1 MLLFLHFLPGEQSLL
16 EKAAEKLEVAHRCSF
31 NTDPQGLFEL
41 AENRLTTSINEKF
54 PAVIFLNADSEE
66 HLASLKTLKTHD
78 ILNRIPVVCL
88 GYPKTHKE
96 VVGLYEAGANSYIEK
111 PTDFETMMKVSATA
125 LSYWLD
131 TTLLPSAHL
140 EDL

>member
-16 EKAAEKLEVAHRCSF
+16 EKAAENLEVADRCSF
-31 NTDPQGLFEL
+31 DAEPQSLFDL
-41 AENRLTTSINEKF
+41 AENKLATAFKEKF

-66 HLASLKTLKTHD
+66 HVPSLKALKAHSV
-78 ILNRIPVVCL
+78 LNRIPVVCL
-88 GYPKTHKE
+88 GSPKPHDD
-96 VVGLYEAGANSYIEK
+96 VVALYEMGSNSFIVK
-111 PTDFETMMKVSATA
+111 PNDFETMMKVSATA

-131 TTLLPSAHL
+131 TTLLPQHHL